1 MCLLNGSG
9 EDALVESAARAV
21 RDGFTAVIMTPFPIG
36 WPEKRYPNLIREYTA
51 IVAAIHETVGWNV
64 DIGV

>member
-21 RDGFTAVIMTPFPIG
+21 RDGLHCRQNDTFPNRMARETLPQPHPRMHG
-36 WPEKRYPNLIREYTA
+36 HRCGYP
-51 IVAAIHETVGWNV
+51 
-64 DIGV
+64 